1 MKIDPILA
9 PAGLSISE
17 FKKNPSAAIAVAEAE
32 GIPLAILNRNSP
44 AAYLIPARDWEAIM
58 DRLEDMEL
66 AEIARERMGQKRIKV
81 RLEDL

>member
-17 FKKNPSAAIAVAEAE
+17 FKKNPSAAIAAAEAE

-44 AAYLIPARDWEAIM
+44 AAYLVPARDWEAIM

-66 AEIARERMGQKRIKV
+66 AELARERMNQKRIKV

>member
-17 FKKNPSAAIAVAEAE
+17 FKKNPSAAIAAAEAE

-66 AEIARERMGQKRIKV
+66 AELARQ
-81 RLEDL
+81 RLNDPEVEVSIEDL